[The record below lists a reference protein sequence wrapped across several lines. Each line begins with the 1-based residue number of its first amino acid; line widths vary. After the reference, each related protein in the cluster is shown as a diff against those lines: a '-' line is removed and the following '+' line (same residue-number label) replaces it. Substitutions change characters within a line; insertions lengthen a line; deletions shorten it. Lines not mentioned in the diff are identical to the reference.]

1 MSPNMLCLLG
11 LLALF
16 APAACSAKDTAGYRL
31 DQMHRWPRWRA
42 GESLMNK
49 KNDGS
54 MDHGKHVPTN
64 CTDSSVRNATCIGKC
79 NFDSTSDDY
88 AICASSSCEDN
99 FGLSD
104 AKANCNAQG
113 SNTLCPLVYC
123 VPYNATCPTDGSVH
137 CLGSVS
143 CSPNSRDNG
152 ASHI

>member
-1 MSPNMLCLLG
+1 MAGALLRLLG
-11 LLALF
+11 LLPLL
-16 APAACSAKDTAGYRL
+16 AAADGSLRTKDTTGYRL
-31 DQMHRWPRWRA
+31 DRLHRWPRWKVNEA
-42 GESLMNK
+42 NL
-49 KNDGS
+49 
-54 MDHGKHVPTN
+54 GKHVPTN

-79 NFDSTSDDY
+79 NFDSTSDEY